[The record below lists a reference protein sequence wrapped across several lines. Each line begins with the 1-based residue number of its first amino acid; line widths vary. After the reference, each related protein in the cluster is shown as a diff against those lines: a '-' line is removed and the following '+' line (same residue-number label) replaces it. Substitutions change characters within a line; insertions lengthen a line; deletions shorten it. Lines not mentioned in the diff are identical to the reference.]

1 MFRSMMGNWVQAG
14 WLSLFLLAVMGLRAA
29 VPVLDHV
36 FPAAL
41 QIGSTQS
48 VTLVGKFDPWPTRLD
63 LDIPGVTWE
72 ATTNTGVIT
81 VRVSPKA
88 PVGPQVIRAFSPEG
102 VSAPRFLILSSHP
115 QRAEV
120 EPNDETRTAQVL
132 SDLPAEVNGRLEK
145 NGDVDSY
152 SVELQAG
159 QTLVARLEAYTL
171 QSPLDPVLRL
181 LDAQG
186 VQVAWNHDEVRSLD
200 PLLAWRAP
208 KAGTYVLQVFG
219 FAYPADSDLRFSGSA
234 KSVYRLHVSIDP
246 VARHGW
252 PLGVSRSVETRV
264 RWGDWGVPEMSSEST
279 LVPSSAIASG
289 TVGHSLQIP
298 GHRLPLE
305 MPVGDGKE
313 WVEVEPNDTV
323 ATAQALEIPSAVSG
337 DLDRAGDEDRY
348 RVSAKK
354 GEALRLEVQAAGLG
368 FPLDAWLKVEDAT
381 GKELVR
387 NDDSGGAD
395 PVLDWTPPESAE
407 YRVVVGNLLQRGGRD
422 QRYRLSVQRP
432 QPVWSASVPEAF
444 LSLEPGK
451 TNEWKVAITRR
462 FGAET
467 RLTVSV
473 RGLPP
478 GVRVDPVEV
487 PEKALEATLR
497 WITATNAG
505 SFSGP
510 FQVEVMAPKSVQ
522 GLAGVQQAQ
531 FSLVSAGENNG
542 VPQGFRRLVV
552 ESVSRLWMTVLPMPS
567 KPADKK

>member
-120 EPNDETRTAQVL
+120 EPNDEMRTAQVL

-159 QTLVARLEAYTL
+159 QTLVARLDAYTL

-219 FAYPADSDLRFSGSA
+219 FAYPADSDLRFSGST
-234 KSVYRLHVSIDP
+234 KSVYRLHVSTDP

-289 TVGHSLQIP
+289 TVGHSLQFP
-298 GHRLPLE
+298 GHRLPVE
-305 MPVGDGKE
+305 MPVGAGKE
-313 WVEVEPNDTV
+313 WVEVEPNDTA

-368 FPLDAWLKVEDAT
+368 FPLDAWMKVEDAT

-432 QPVWSASVPEAF
+432 QPVWIASVPEAF

-462 FGAET
+462 FGADT

-473 RGLPP
+473 SGLPP

>member
-14 WLSLFLLAVMGLRAA
+14 WVSLFLLAVMGLRAA

-159 QTLVARLEAYTL
+159 QTLVARLEAYRL

-234 KSVYRLHVSIDP
+234 KSVYRLHVSTDP

-279 LVPSSAIASG
+279 LVPSSAIASE

-313 WVEVEPNDTV
+313 WVEVEPNDTA
-323 ATAQALEIPSAVSG
+323 ATAQTLEIPSAVSG

-368 FPLDAWLKVEDAT
+368 FPLDAWLKIEDAT

-451 TNEWKVAITRR
+451 TNEWKVAISRR

-497 WITATNAG
+497 WITATNAA

-522 GLAGVQQAQ
+522 GLAGVQQAR

>member
-14 WLSLFLLAVMGLRAA
+14 WVSLFLLAVMGLRAA

-120 EPNDETRTAQVL
+120 EPNDEMRTAQVL

-159 QTLVARLEAYTL
+159 QTLVARLDAYTL

-234 KSVYRLHVSIDP
+234 KSVYRLHVSTDP

-289 TVGHSLQIP
+289 TVGHSLQFP
-298 GHRLPLE
+298 GHRSPVE
-305 MPVGDGKE
+305 MPVGAGKE
-313 WVEVEPNDTV
+313 WVEVEPNDTA

-368 FPLDAWLKVEDAT
+368 FPLDAWMKVEDAT

-395 PVLDWTPPESAE
+395 PVLDWTPPEFAE

-462 FGAET
+462 FGADT

-473 RGLPP
+473 SGLPP

-522 GLAGVQQAQ
+522 GLAVVQQAQ

>member
-120 EPNDETRTAQVL
+120 EPNDEMRTAQVL

-159 QTLVARLEAYTL
+159 QTLVARLDAYTL

-234 KSVYRLHVSIDP
+234 KSVYRLHVSTDP

-289 TVGHSLQIP
+289 TVGHSLQFP
-298 GHRLPLE
+298 GHRSPVE
-305 MPVGDGKE
+305 MPVGAGKE
-313 WVEVEPNDTV
+313 WVEVEPNDTA

-368 FPLDAWLKVEDAT
+368 FPLDAWMKVEDAT

-462 FGAET
+462 FGADT

-473 RGLPP
+473 SGLPP

>member
-14 WLSLFLLAVMGLRAA
+14 WVSLFLLAVMGLRAA

-120 EPNDETRTAQVL
+120 EPNDEMRTAQAL

-234 KSVYRLHVSIDP
+234 KSVYRLHVSTDP

-279 LVPSSAIASG
+279 LVPSSAIASE

-313 WVEVEPNDTV
+313 WVEVEPNDTA
-323 ATAQALEIPSAVSG
+323 ATAQTLEIPSAVSG

-368 FPLDAWLKVEDAT
+368 FPLDAWLKIEDAT

-451 TNEWKVAITRR
+451 TNEWKVAISRR

-497 WITATNAG
+497 WITATNAA

>member
-14 WLSLFLLAVMGLRAA
+14 WVSLFLLAVMGLRAA

-234 KSVYRLHVSIDP
+234 KSVYRLHVSTDP

-279 LVPSSAIASG
+279 LVPSSAIASE

-313 WVEVEPNDTV
+313 WVEVEPNDTA
-323 ATAQALEIPSAVSG
+323 ATAQTLEIPSAVSG

-368 FPLDAWLKVEDAT
+368 FPLDAWLKIEDAT

-451 TNEWKVAITRR
+451 TNEWKVAISRR

-497 WITATNAG
+497 WITATNAA

-522 GLAGVQQAQ
+522 GLAGVQQAR

>member
-120 EPNDETRTAQVL
+120 EPNDEMRTAQVL

-159 QTLVARLEAYTL
+159 QTLVARLDAYTL

-234 KSVYRLHVSIDP
+234 KSVYRLHVSTDP

-289 TVGHSLQIP
+289 TVGHSLQFP
-298 GHRLPLE
+298 GHRSPVE
-305 MPVGDGKE
+305 MPVGAGKE
-313 WVEVEPNDTV
+313 WVEVEPNDTA
-323 ATAQALEIPSAVSG
+323 ATAQVMEIPSAVSG

-368 FPLDAWLKVEDAT
+368 FPLDAWMKVEDAT

-462 FGAET
+462 FGADT

-473 RGLPP
+473 SGLPP

-497 WITATNAG
+497 WITATNAA

>member
-1 MFRSMMGNWVQAG
+1 
-14 WLSLFLLAVMGLRAA
+14 
-29 VPVLDHV
+29 
-36 FPAAL
+36 
-41 QIGSTQS
+41 
-48 VTLVGKFDPWPTRLD
+48 
-63 LDIPGVTWE
+63 
-72 ATTNTGVIT
+72 
-81 VRVSPKA
+81 
-88 PVGPQVIRAFSPEG
+88 
-102 VSAPRFLILSSHP
+102 
-115 QRAEV
+115 
-120 EPNDETRTAQVL
+120 
-132 SDLPAEVNGRLEK
+132 
-145 NGDVDSY
+145 
-152 SVELQAG
+152 
-159 QTLVARLEAYTL
+159 
-171 QSPLDPVLRL
+171 
-181 LDAQG
+181 
-186 VQVAWNHDEVRSLD
+186 
-200 PLLAWRAP
+200 
-208 KAGTYVLQVFG
+208 
-219 FAYPADSDLRFSGSA
+219 
-234 KSVYRLHVSIDP
+234 
-246 VARHGW
+246 
-252 PLGVSRSVETRV
+252 
-264 RWGDWGVPEMSSEST
+264 
-279 LVPSSAIASG
+279 
-289 TVGHSLQIP
+289 
-298 GHRLPLE
+298 
-305 MPVGDGKE
+305 MPVGAGKE
-313 WVEVEPNDTV
+313 WVEVEPNDTA

-368 FPLDAWLKVEDAT
+368 FPLDAWMKVEDAT

-462 FGAET
+462 FGADT

-473 RGLPP
+473 SGLPP